1 MSEKSELAGLVRQVQ
16 KGDLEAFGQL
26 YDHFYGPVFAYVLHQ
41 VGSPADAEDIVSGV
55 FLDALQKIGGFTW
68 RGAGFGAW
76 LFSIARNDVMDHFR
90 RQGRSRE
97 AAITEQ
103 HMELAGTERVEKIA
117 EAAWDERRLRDAVW
131 QLPEE
136 QQQVILMKLVVNFS
150 NSQIAAVLSKSE
162 GAVKALQHR
171 ALQNLRKIMAAK
183 EGGGTALADGET
195 AV

>member
-1 MSEKSELAGLVRQVQ
+1 MSEKRELARLVRQVQ

-26 YDHFYGPVFAYVLHQ
+26 YDRFYGPVFAYVLHQ

-68 RGAGFGAW
+68 RGAGFRAW

-90 RQGRSRE
+90 RLGRSRE

-103 HMELAGTERVEKIA
+103 HMELASSDRVESIA
-117 EAAWDERRLRDAVW
+117 EAAWDEHQLREAVW
-131 QLPEE
+131 QLSDE
-136 QQQVILMKLVVNFS
+136 QQQVILLKLMVNFS
-150 NSQIAAVLSKSE
+150 NGQIAAVLSKSE

-171 ALQNLRKIMAAK
+171 ALENLRKIM
-183 EGGGTALADGET
+183 ESGTEDGTALIDRESAI
-195 AV
+195 